1 MARVARGD
9 RGDAATRRRIAEKY
23 LEVGQLAATE
33 SGAAVNN
40 VVVGVAVLAGIAASD
55 AICLAARGERSSEP
69 DRVAAVAML
78 RKVDPALAEELSKLV
93 ALKPAAHYG
102 TSFISD
108 DDRTRAL
115 RAAGKLVTEAR
126 ERT

>member
-1 MARVARGD
+1 MVRMARGD
-9 RGDAATRRRIAEKY
+9 KGDAANRRRIAEKY
-23 LEVGQLAATE
+23 LEVAQLAATE

-69 DRVAAVAML
+69 DHVAAVAVL
-78 RKVDPALAEELSKLV
+78 RKVDPALADELSKLV
-93 ALKPAAHYG
+93 AFKPGAHYG

-115 RAAGKLVTEAR
+115 RAAGKLLTEAR
-126 ERT
+126 DRT

>member
-9 RGDAATRRRIAEKY
+9 KGDARARRRIAEKY
-23 LEVGQLAATE
+23 LEVAQLAATE
-33 SGAAVNN
+33 SGAALNN
-40 VVVGVAVLAGIAASD
+40 VVVGVAVLAGISASD
-55 AICLAARGERSSEP
+55 AICLAARGERSNEP
-69 DRVAAVAML
+69 DHAAAVALL
-78 RKVDPALAEELSKLV
+78 RKVDPALADELGKLV

-108 DDRTRAL
+108 EDRTRAL
-115 RAAGKLVTEAR
+115 RAAEKLVTEAR